1 MKILSIQINS
11 PDAEYCTQVLS
22 KVSRTFAPTI
32 RMLPKRLYLPVTVAY
47 LLCRIAD
54 TVEDESSLSRQ
65 DKEKLLLTYADI
77 FKQEETKSKAKFL
90 TGVAVIPD
98 HNTDVSLTKNLDR
111 VFLVYKTFH
120 PEVQKMIATWVVE
133 MTLGM
138 KKYSQSSA
146 KRKRQ
151 FLHSMKE
158 LDEYMYYVAGTV
170 GHMLTSLFT
179 YFSNKIT
186 PTLSRKMEFFSE
198 SFGKGLQM
206 VNIIRDMAG
215 DLKRGQSY
223 IPDEILQKYQLNRQ
237 SIFEVQ
243 NSKNAELMFD
253 ELIQTAIGHLDK
265 ALAYVV
271 LIPKEE
277 TRIRLFCLLPM
288 FWAMQTLRAIQDNS
302 LNLLTAEKIKISR
315 KVIRT
320 EFYKSLILTFSN
332 RLTVRHYNK
341 IRKNISL
348 QPLPAVI

>member
-1 MKILSIQINS
+1 MKILSMQLNS
-11 PDAEYCTQVLS
+11 PEADYCTDILS
-22 KVSRTFAPTI
+22 KVSRTFTPTI

-54 TVEDESSLSRQ
+54 TVEDESRLS
-65 DKEKLLLTYADI
+65 KEEKDKLLLIYADI
-77 FKQEETKSKAKFL
+77 FKQEEIRNKEKFL
-90 TGVAVIPD
+90 SAIAVIPD
-98 HNTDVSLTKNLDR
+98 HSIDVSLAKNLDC
-111 VFLVYKTFH
+111 VFSVYKTFH

-138 KKYSQSSA
+138 KKYSQSSE
-146 KRKRQ
+146 KRKKQ
-151 FLHSMKE
+151 FLRSMKE

-179 YFSNKIT
+179 YFSKKIT
-186 PTLSRKMEFFSE
+186 PTLFRKMEFFSE
-198 SFGKGLQM
+198 SFGKGLQL

-223 IPDEILQKYQLNRQ
+223 IPDEILNKYHLTRQ

-243 NSKNAELMFD
+243 NCKNAELLFN
-253 ELIQTAIGHLDK
+253 ELIQTAVGHLDK

-288 FWAMQTLRAIQDNS
+288 FWAMQTLREIQQNS
-302 LNLLTAEKIKISR
+302 LNLLATEKIKISR

-320 EFYKSLILTFSN
+320 EFYKSIILTFSN

-341 IRKNISL
+341 IRRNISV
-348 QPLPAVI
+348 QPLAAVI